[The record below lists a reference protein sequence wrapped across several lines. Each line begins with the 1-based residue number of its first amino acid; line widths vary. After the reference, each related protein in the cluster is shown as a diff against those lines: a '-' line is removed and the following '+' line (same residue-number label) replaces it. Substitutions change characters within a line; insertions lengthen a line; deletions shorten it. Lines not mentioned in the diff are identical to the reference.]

1 MGVHIIWDPRPR
13 ARDYC
18 VEYFLKM
25 ARRYVPRP
33 RRRALVCIGLNDIII
48 PKYDMYCLFGMKKF
62 FS

>member
-1 MGVHIIWDPRPR
+1 MGVHIIWNPRPH

-33 RRRALVCIGLNDIII
+33 RRRALVCNGLSMVILIHVILYCNCT
-48 PKYDMYCLFGMKKF
+48 YDTR
-62 FS
+62 